1 MNFCDLFH
9 KLISTRSKE
18 LFDKIIGYDHIKRL
32 FRMALESDSAIHILL
47 TGAPASAKTMFLI
60 SLMQQLKN
68 SYFTDGVN
76 CTKAG
81 MIDYMF
87 ENKPRYLLFDEIDK
101 ISPKDQAFL
110 LNLMETG
117 IVSETKYGKTRSAEM
132 KTSVFAT
139 SNNIKKISKPLQY
152 RFFII
157 EMEPYSYEQFR
168 YIAEKL
174 LLRQKVN
181 TDIASI
187 IADAIWNKSQDIRD
201 CVGIGALAKTVED
214 VKFIVD
220 NFLKSSYYDL
230 E

>member
-1 MNFCDLFH
+1 MKFCDLFH
-9 KLISTRSKE
+9 KLITTRSKE

-60 SLMQQLKN
+60 SLMQQSKD
-68 SYFTDGVN
+68 SYFADGVS

-117 IVSETKYGKTRSAEM
+117 IVSETK
-132 KTSVFAT
+132 
-139 SNNIKKISKPLQY
+139 
-152 RFFII
+152 
-157 EMEPYSYEQFR
+157 
-168 YIAEKL
+168 
-174 LLRQKVN
+174 
-181 TDIASI
+181 
-187 IADAIWNKSQDIRD
+187 
-201 CVGIGALAKTVED
+201 
-214 VKFIVD
+214 
-220 NFLKSSYYDL
+220 
-230 E
+230 